1 MSLTLELLRQLAVA
15 YGPAKVFNPEEPR
28 RVVAPG
34 VVLIDGIDVHLHPTW
49 QRSVGLF
56 FTQHFP
62 RIQFIVTSHS
72 PLVCQ
77 AAEVGTVFLLPKPGS
92 SGGRMLAGAQLSRLL
107 YGNVLDAYGTGVFG
121 QGVTRSES
129 AERILERL
137 AGLNDLE
144 LERDL
149 SPEEVEE
156 QGRLRATFPH
166 LGSRPLGSRVTP
178 CSLILSPLLPADA
191 ADALAELQ
199 RDIDARLTYRERV
212 AAGKSAFSSKNRR
225 GDATFDKVREALTA
239 MCAGRC
245 RCMYCE
251 DSAAD
256 EVEHFWPK
264 DLYPEHVFAWLNYL
278 YACGPCNGPRATSS
292 R

>member
-1 MSLTLELLRQLAVA
+1 M
-15 YGPAKVFNPEEPR
+15 
-28 RVVAPG
+28 
-34 VVLIDGIDVHLHPTW
+34 HLHPTW

-92 SGGRMLAGAQLSRLL
+92 SGGRMLAGAELSRLL

-129 AERILERL
+129 AKRMLERL
-137 AGLNDLE
+137 AELNDLE

-156 QGRLRATFPH
+156 QGRLRATFPTSAH
-166 LGSRPLGSRVTP
+166 
-178 CSLILSPLLPADA
+178 
-191 ADALAELQ
+191 
-199 RDIDARLTYRERV
+199 AR
-212 AAGKSAFSSKNRR
+212 
-225 GDATFDKVREALTA
+225 
-239 MCAGRC
+239 
-245 RCMYCE
+245 
-251 DSAAD
+251 SAA
-256 EVEHFWPK
+256 E
-264 DLYPEHVFAWLNYL
+264 
-278 YACGPCNGPRATSS
+278 
-292 R
+292 